1 MYLHN
6 FYDILTELG
15 LKKYDDEFKDNN
27 INDNEWEDVFFKQKK
42 ILDEVFSDIE
52 ANLSSVLNC
61 EVKVLEYNEY
71 TVFINNSMEK

>member
-27 INDNEWEDVFFKQKK
+27 INDNEWEDVFFKQK
-42 ILDEVFSDIE
+42 
-52 ANLSSVLNC
+52 
-61 EVKVLEYNEY
+61 
-71 TVFINNSMEK
+71 NS

>member
-1 MYLHN
+1 MIMNGKMYFLN
-6 FYDILTELG
+6 
-15 LKKYDDEFKDNN
+15 
-27 INDNEWEDVFFKQKK
+27 KK